1 MTLNTLIFS
10 NELKHRLARHLAF
23 WLIFSLHFV
32 IQNLMIG
39 GPGEAKT
46 SRTFM
51 QSFFHFLYFLP
62 VYLLA
67 TYLFIQVLL
76 PRFFFRRKYAVFFT
90 SFLLLFAVQFIA
102 IYYAGLLY
110 INQTTGVPFRQI
122 TFNANK
128 YHAIVDGMFVPFM
141 LLGIAAGIKFSKKWF
156 LQQRENEKL
165 SRQKLATELQ
175 LLKTSIHPRFL
186 FHSLHTVEK
195 NIDNSS
201 VESPA
206 LILKLSD
213 LLSYILYENE
223 QNWVPLEKELE
234 IIRCYINLEEKS
246 YEEKLLFKTE
256 FPENTTGKYI
266 VPFLLLSII
275 ENCFEYFFETAQ
287 EEPLLTLTI
296 RINENVLHFQLFF
309 SRSFNEI
316 TETGFPDEKFLF
328 LQKQLQN
335 QYPGLHHVEISSNA
349 ERISIDLKLPLYSGD
364 LIDIKKHVT
373 VNEERAIV

>member
-1 MTLNTLIFS
+1 
-10 NELKHRLARHLAF
+10 
-23 WLIFSLHFV
+23 
-32 IQNLMIG
+32 MIG

-67 TYLFIQVLL
+67 TYLFILVLL
-76 PRFFFRRKYAVFFT
+76 PRFFFRRKYAVFCI

-102 IYYAGLLY
+102 IYYSGLLY
-110 INQTTGVPFRQI
+110 INQTTGAPFRQI

-165 SRQKLATELQ
+165 SSQKLATELQ

-195 NIDNSS
+195 NINNSS
-201 VESPA
+201 EQSPA
-206 LILKLSD
+206 LILQLSD

-246 YEEKLLFKTE
+246 YGDNLFFKTE
-256 FPENTTGKYI
+256 FPENTTGKFI
-266 VPFLLLSII
+266 VPFLLLSLI
-275 ENCFEYFFETAQ
+275 ESSFEYFFETTQ
-287 EEPLLTLTI
+287 KEPLLTLTI
-296 RINENVLHFQLFF
+296 RINENVLHYQLYF
-309 SRSFNEI
+309 SRPLNDK
-316 TETGFPDEKFLF
+316 TGTCLPDEKFPS
-328 LQKQLQN
+328 LQKQLQR
-335 QYPGLHHVEISSNA
+335 QYPGLHHLEISIDT
-349 ERISIDLKLPLYSGD
+349 ERISIDLKLPLFSED

-373 VNEERAIV
+373 VNERPAIA

>member
-1 MTLNTLIFS
+1 
-10 NELKHRLARHLAF
+10 
-23 WLIFSLHFV
+23 
-32 IQNLMIG
+32 MIG

-76 PRFFFRRKYAVFFT
+76 PRFFFRRKYVVFFT

-110 INQTTGVPFRQI
+110 INQTTGAPFRQI
-122 TFNANK
+122 TFNENK
-128 YHAIVDGMFVPFM
+128 YHAIVNGMFVPFM
-141 LLGIAAGIKFSKKWF
+141 LFGISAGIKFSKKWF

-165 SRQKLATELQ
+165 SSQKLATELQ

-246 YEEKLLFKTE
+246 YEDKLLFKTE
-256 FPENTTGKYI
+256 FPKNTAGKYI